1 MTSRSGAGVLSV
13 KITCVLYKGKIV
25 SSYFV
30 RIIDRGNVMLENRV
44 IESMVREM
52 EGSIVDGPSCVLE
65 VMISIPST

>member
-1 MTSRSGAGVLSV
+1 MTSRSGVLSV

>member
-1 MTSRSGAGVLSV
+1 M
-13 KITCVLYKGKIV
+13 CLYKGKIV

-52 EGSIVDGPSCVLE
+52 EGSIIVDGPSCVLE

>member
-1 MTSRSGAGVLSV
+1 M
-13 KITCVLYKGKIV
+13 CLYKGKIV

-52 EGSIVDGPSCVLE
+52 EGSIVDGPSYVLE